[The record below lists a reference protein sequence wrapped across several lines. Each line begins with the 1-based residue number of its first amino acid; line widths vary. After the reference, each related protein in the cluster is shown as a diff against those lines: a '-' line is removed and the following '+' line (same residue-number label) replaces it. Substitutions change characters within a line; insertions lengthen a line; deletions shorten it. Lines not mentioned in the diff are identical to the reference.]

1 MRHKKSGK
9 KLGRNTS
16 HRKALLRN
24 MARSLLTHERI
35 RTTESRAKALSS
47 VMDKLVTLALKND
60 LHARRQAFRVLEN
73 HGLVQRLFDE
83 VGPRFPSGG
92 GGGYTRVIKLALPR
106 SGDAAPMA
114 MVELAFPGESDKPAK
129 VEPKPA
135 EVTTPT
141 PDSAPAAAEAPAEP
155 EAPAEEEAAPAE
167 AEPPVAEETPTTE
180 APDPDSEKKD

>member
-60 LHARRQAFRVLEN
+60 LHARRQAFRILEN
-73 HGLVQRLFDE
+73 HGLVKRLFDE
-83 VGPRFPSGG
+83 VGPRFVSG

-114 MVELAFPGESDKPAK
+114 MVELAFPGAAEKPAK
-129 VEPKPA
+129 TAPQPA
-135 EVTTPT
+135 EVETP
-141 PDSAPAAAEAPAEP
+141 APAEASAEAEAPKEP
-155 EAPAEEEAAPAE
+155 EAPAAE
-167 AEPPVAEETPTTE
+167 AEASTEPTAGEETPTAD
-180 APDPDSEKKD
+180 APTPEPEKKD